1 MALVVNGRFL
11 KRRATG
17 LHRVG
22 RGLIDALRGSGVE
35 LDVVAPVGT
44 DDPRVDRT
52 TPAPPAAADILWE
65 QVVLPFAARG
75 RPILSLANTAPLAT
89 PRGALMVHDLAP
101 LVGPEWF
108 GRRGRAYGRLTLAAA
123 RRSRCVV
130 APSRAVLD
138 ELAARGIPA
147 DRLSVVR
154 PALPE
159 GFGAA
164 TRDAVDAVRARYGLD
179 RAYLLHVGW
188 GDPRK
193 DVATAVSAHLRVAS
207 RVPHDLVLVGSSH
220 PNLAPVRLPSADTIR
235 RLGYV
240 DDDELRAL
248 LTGATAFL
256 FPSRYEG
263 FGLPPLE
270 AMACGTPAIVSDLP
284 VLRESTGGDACFV
297 PPGDVGA
304 WAEALTRG
312 LAGELETR
320 TPVAWTWADAGS
332 ALVDALRSVRLL

>member
-22 RGLIDALRGSGVE
+22 RGLIDALRASGIE

-75 RPILSLANTAPLAT
+75 SPILSLANTAPLT
-89 PRGALMVHDLAP
+89 SRGALMVHDLAP

-108 GRRGRAYGRLTLAAA
+108 GRRGRVYGRLSLAAA

-130 APSRAVLD
+130 APSRAVVD

-164 TRDAVDAVRARYGLD
+164 PPDAVDAVRARYGLE
-179 RAYLLHVGW
+179 RLYLLHVGW

-193 DVATAVSAHLRVAS
+193 DVATAVSAHLRVAP

-220 PNLAPVRLPSADTIR
+220 PNLAPVRLPSADTIH

-284 VLRESTGGDACFV
+284 VLRESTDGGACFV
-297 PPGDVGA
+297 PPGDVDA
-304 WAEALTRG
+304 WAEALVRG
-312 LAGELETR
+312 LEGELQAPG
-320 TPVAWTWADAGS
+320 PVAWSWTDAGS
-332 ALVDALRSVRLL
+332 ALVDALRSTRLL